1 HGICRALRY
10 CLMIYGQYTLG
21 MNVPGAS
28 SPADMRDNLKSKAPT
43 KRRSRAIAAE
53 DGTLTDRAYRELEE
67 MIVTLRLSPGTV
79 LSEQALAVR
88 LKIGRTP
95 VREALPRLARGG
107 VGGVHPRA

>member
-1 HGICRALRY
+1 
-10 CLMIYGQYTLG
+10 MIYGQYTLG
-21 MNVPGAS
+21 MNVPRAS

-79 LSEQALAVR
+79 VSEQALAGR
-88 LKIGRTP
+88 LKICRTP
-95 VREALPRLARGG
+95 NREERARPCALRSAGPQSGRGCSG
-107 VGGVHPRA
+107 SPETGLS